1 MTAEKEAR
9 YVGTAEG
16 ETLCAALEGAMK
28 RRSSYLHS
36 VVCPGQQGDMCP
48 ILVDEV
54 IYFRG
59 NDTHTTVV
67 TGTGE
72 HRIRTP
78 LYELFAM
85 LDPKKFWQVHRSTI
99 VNIARIETVKQE
111 DQDHLVVKFRER
123 DECIT
128 VGHPFCRQF
137 LKQE

>member
-54 IYFRG
+54 VYFSGGDR
-59 NDTHTTVV
+59 HTTVV
-67 TGTGE
+67 TGAGE
-72 HRIRTP
+72 HRISTP
-78 LYELFAM
+78 LNELLTL
-85 LDPKKFWQVHRSTI
+85 LDPDTFWQVNRSTI
-99 VNIARIETVKQE
+99 VNIARIKTVEQQE
-111 DQDHLVVKFRER
+111 RDHLVVKLKER

-128 VGHPFCRQF
+128 VDHPFCRQF
-137 LKQE
+137 KER